1 MKQRLCLFG
10 AALTAALF
18 LAGCGGSAASQ
29 EPADSVPAAPPASS
43 VPAQPEAELQSEPAA
58 QAEGS
63 DMEVD
68 VDLTTLS
75 STMVFAEVSN
85 LMYDP
90 IPYLGKTVRM
100 QGEFS
105 VDHAY
110 TMDGELD
117 LSKNY
122 FYCIIEDALACCAQ
136 GLEFSLADPP
146 AYPEGYPEEGSQIT
160 VVGTVEFFEENGF
173 RHLRLGNA
181 YFSEE
186 K

>member
-1 MKQRLCLFG
+1 MKRRILRLIVS
-10 AALTAALF
+10 ALCALAL
-18 LAGCGGSAASQ
+18 LAGCGRQAEAPEAPPS
-29 EPADSVPAAPPASS
+29 PPASS
-43 VPAQPEAELQSEPAA
+43 APAA
-58 QAEGS
+58 QPAPETPETPEAAGKTP
-63 DMEVD
+63 VD

-85 LMYDP
+85 LLYDP

-100 QGEFS
+100 EGEFS

-110 TMDGELD
+110 TMEGELD
-117 LSKNY
+117 LSENY

-136 GLEFSLADPP
+136 GLEFSLADSTAVYP
-146 AYPEGYPEEGSQIT
+146 ADYPEEGSQIT

>member
-1 MKQRLCLFG
+1 MKQRLCLFW
-10 AALTAALF
+10 AALTAALL
-18 LAGCGGSAASQ
+18 LAGCDGSASSQ
-29 EPADSVPAAPPASS
+29 EPADSVSSVPPASS
-43 VPAQPEAELQSEPAA
+43 VPAQPDAET

-63 DMEVD
+63 DIQVD

-85 LMYDP
+85 LLYDP

-136 GLEFSLADPP
+136 GLEFSLADAP

-181 YFSEE
+181 YCSEE

>member
-1 MKQRLCLFG
+1 MKKQILSALL
-10 AALTAALF
+10 AALTALLL
-18 LAGCGGSAASQ
+18 LAGCGGSADAPSAPSAPSISSSQ
-29 EPADSVPAAPPASS
+29 PPTASS
-43 VPAQPEAELQSEPAA
+43 GPALPESQSEDPA
-58 QAEGS
+58 
-63 DMEVD
+63 VD
-68 VDLTTLS
+68 LDLTTLS

-85 LMYDP
+85 LLYDP

-110 TMDGELD
+110 TMEGELD
-117 LSKNY
+117 LSENY

-136 GLEFSLADPP
+136 GLEFSLADSTAVYP
-146 AYPEGYPEEGSQIT
+146 ADYPEEGSQIT